1 MKEKL
6 SRAARASKSVYN
18 AGGEHYH
25 FNMGCLVVGEARML
39 ATMQA
44 EIMESKKLPFEDAAV
59 AAAAEF
65 KMMKRLESGEE
76 RFKSIRERATASAP
90 ADHAS
95 DASVLPTQGLLA

>member
-25 FNMGCLVVGEARML
+25 FNMGCMEVGDTRFL
-39 ATMQA
+39 AAMQE
-44 EIMESKKLPFEDAAV
+44 EIMEKQKLPFEDAAV

-76 RFKSIRERATASAP
+76 RFKSLRERVPAP
-90 ADHAS
+90 APMATP
-95 DASVLPTQGLLA
+95 ALRGVLA

>member
-25 FNMGCLVVGEARML
+25 FNMGCLVAGEARML
-39 ATMQA
+39 AAMQA
-44 EIMESKKLPFEDAAV
+44 EIMESRKIPFEDAAV

-76 RFKSIRERATASAP
+76 RFKSIREKASAP
-90 ADHAS
+90 ANQAS
-95 DASVLPTQGLLA
+95 NASELPSQGLLA